1 MDSNKIIDEVLCEL
15 EKDGHKMTRREAMKL
30 IAMSPLAAGLLSTA
44 ATPSTAEAASSAVGK
59 IVIVGGG
66 LSGIAVAAKLCRKLK
81 KPDITVVEPNSIS
94 VSYQAGQTL
103 IAAGVY
109 TKDDIIYQTKDYMP
123 DGVTWIKKSAANFDP
138 TNNKIILDDGSE
150 IGYDYLVVAMGVMLN
165 YGAID
170 GLEGE
175 ITTLGNSDSVRK
187 KIGKNGV
194 YSLYFADG
202 SVDTYN
208 GIQEIIQ
215 KAKNLKGDK
224 KLQCIFT
231 DAHTAIKCGGAPKK
245 VMYIANDLITKA
257 GVRDKVEMLFYT
269 NSDKLF
275 SVPEYAE
282 AIEKQFKAR
291 DFKWEFKTRLV
302 AVDTENQ
309 TATLERTWTEK
320 GEWDKDLEEFEM
332 ITKKE
337 RFVKNFDF
345 LHIVP
350 PQKAPDAVGKSPLGS
365 PASWV
370 PAHKETLQHIK
381 YPNVFA
387 IGDCA
392 AVPLGKT
399 GGSARKQ
406 YHVLVDN
413 LIAVMEKKDKLPA
426 AYNGYTVCPF
436 ITSIGTVM
444 FAEFDW
450 SGKPA
455 PSFPLDPTKERWIMW
470 LLKVYLMK
478 PMIFHGMLPGRI

>member
-1 MDSNKIIDEVLCEL
+1 MDSNKIIDEVLEEL
-15 EKDGHKMTRREAMKL
+15 EKEGHKISRRDAMKL
-30 IAMSPLAAGLLSTA
+30 IAMSPVAAGVFANTVA
-44 ATPSTAEAASSAVGK
+44 PTNAEASSATGK

-66 LSGIAVAAKLCRKLK
+66 LSGIATAAKLCKKLK
-81 KPDITVVEPNSIS
+81 NPDVTIVEPNPIS

-109 TKDDIIYQTKDYMP
+109 KKDDIIYQTKDYMP
-123 DGVTWIKKSAANFDP
+123 KDAKWIQKAAKNFDP
-138 TNNKIILDDGSE
+138 DNNKVILEDGSE
-150 IGYDYLVVAMGVMLN
+150 VLYDYLVVAMGVTLN
-165 YGAID
+165 YGAIE

-175 ITTLGNSDSVRK
+175 ITTLGNSDVVRK

-202 SVDTYN
+202 SVDTYE
-208 GIQEIIQ
+208 GIQDIIKQAKEI
-215 KAKNLKGDK
+215 KGGE
-224 KLQCIFT
+224 KLQLIFT
-231 DAHTAIKCGGAPKK
+231 DSPTAIKCGGAPKK
-245 VMYIANDLITKA
+245 IMYIAHDLIKKA

-282 AIEKQFKAR
+282 AIEKQYKER
-291 DFKWEFKTRLV
+291 DFKWDFKTRLV
-302 AVDTENQ
+302 AVDTENRV
-309 TATLERTWTEK
+309 ATLEKTWMEK
-320 GEWDKDLEEFEM
+320 GEWDKDLEEYEM
-332 ITKKE
+332 IKKTERITKK
-337 RFVKNFDF
+337 FDF

-381 YPNVFA
+381 YPNVFV

-406 YHVLVDN
+406 YHVVVDN

-426 AYNGYTVCPF
+426 AYDGYTVCPF

-455 PSFPLDPTKERWIMW
+455 PSFPLDPTQERWLMW

-478 PMIFHGMLPGRI
+478 PMIYHGMLPGRI

>member
-1 MDSNKIIDEVLCEL
+1 MSQDKIINEVLDEL
-15 EKDGHKMTRREAMKL
+15 EKNGHKLSRREAMKL
-30 IAMSPLAAGLLSTA
+30 IAISPLAAGVLSNA
-44 ATPSTAEAASSAVGK
+44 AAPVSAQAASSATGR

-66 LSGIAVAAKLCRKLK
+66 LSGVATAAKLCKRLRS
-81 KPDITVVEPNSIS
+81 PDITVIEPNPIS

-109 TKDDIIYQTKDYMP
+109 KKEDIIYQTSDFMP
-123 DGVTWIKKSAANFDP
+123 KEVNWIQKAAKNFDP
-138 TNNKIILDDGSE
+138 ENNKVILEDGTE
-150 IGYDYLVVAMGVMLN
+150 VGYDYLVVAMGVTLN
-165 YGAID
+165 YGAIK

-175 ITTLGNSDSVRK
+175 ITTLGNCDEVRK
-187 KIGKNGV
+187 KVGKNGV
-194 YSLYFADG
+194 YSLYFAEG
-202 SVDTYN
+202 SVDTYD
-208 GIQEIIQ
+208 GIQEIIK
-215 KAKNLKGDK
+215 KAKNLKGNE
-224 KLQCIFT
+224 KLQLIFT
-231 DAHTAIKCGGAPKK
+231 DSPTAVKCGGAPKK
-245 VMYIANDLITKA
+245 VMYIANDLIKKA
-257 GVRDKVEMLFYT
+257 GVRDKIEILFYT

-275 SVPEYAE
+275 GVPEYAK
-282 AIEKQFKAR
+282 AIEEQFSKR

-302 AVDTENQ
+302 AVDTQNQ
-309 TATLERTWTEK
+309 VATFEKTWVEK
-320 GEWDKDLEEFEM
+320 GEWDKDLEEYEM

-337 RFVKNFDF
+337 TFEKKFDF
-345 LHIVP
+345 LHVVP

-370 PAHKETLQHIK
+370 PANKETLQHTA

-399 GGSARKQ
+399 GGSSRKQ

-426 AYNGYTVCPF
+426 KYDGYTVCPF

-455 PSFPLDPTKERWIMW
+455 PSFPLDPTKERWSMW
-470 LLKVYLMK
+470 LLKVYMMK
-478 PMIFHGMLPGRI
+478 PIIFHGMLPGRI

>member
-81 KPDITVVEPNSIS
+81 KPDITVIEPNSIS

-123 DGVTWIKKSAANFDP
+123 DGVTWIKKSAAIFDP

-245 VMYIANDLITKA
+245 
-257 GVRDKVEMLFYT
+257 
-269 NSDKLF
+269 
-275 SVPEYAE
+275 
-282 AIEKQFKAR
+282 
-291 DFKWEFKTRLV
+291 
-302 AVDTENQ
+302 
-309 TATLERTWTEK
+309 
-320 GEWDKDLEEFEM
+320 
-332 ITKKE
+332 
-337 RFVKNFDF
+337 
-345 LHIVP
+345 
-350 PQKAPDAVGKSPLGS
+350 
-365 PASWV
+365 
-370 PAHKETLQHIK
+370 
-381 YPNVFA
+381 
-387 IGDCA
+387 
-392 AVPLGKT
+392 
-399 GGSARKQ
+399 
-406 YHVLVDN
+406 
-413 LIAVMEKKDKLPA
+413 
-426 AYNGYTVCPF
+426 
-436 ITSIGTVM
+436 
-444 FAEFDW
+444 
-450 SGKPA
+450 
-455 PSFPLDPTKERWIMW
+455 
-470 LLKVYLMK
+470 
-478 PMIFHGMLPGRI
+478 